1 MTIVYQGIRR
11 KTTDVLDDYGQCQ
24 YLQNVRL
31 KRVGEL
37 ARRAGLGKSTMAQQA
52 GPVQFMI
59 GAWSNV
65 PFIVNGTGGNVFGE
79 EDPLAYW
86 TAATMRKV
94 VGEVGQPA
102 APVITLVTASPA
114 SGTTNYGVIGAVDF
128 TITVV
133 YDGLSGPLEF
143 DWNWVAGFTEP
154 LPGDGVYTD
163 NPMTFGFSGLP
174 MADSFSANLVAI
186 PTGNPALFSNTYPV
200 DYVTL
205 P

>member
-86 TAATMRKV
+86 TAATMRKII
-94 VGEVGQPA
+94 GEAGQPS
-102 APVITLVTASPA
+102 APVINSIAASPA
-114 SGTTNYGVIGAVDF
+114 SPRPYQAGLITF
-128 TITVV
+128 TPNIT
-133 YDGLSGPLEF
+133 YDGLSGALIY
-143 DWNWVAGFTEP
+143 NWHWSGGPAAPSPSSSVAA
-154 LPGDGVYTD
+154 VYAT
-163 NPMTFGFSGLP
+163 TFGAFCIPGTYIFSLTVSTPLGG
-174 MADSFSANLVAI
+174 FSDFFPFTFVV
-186 PTGNPALFSNTYPV
+186 S
-200 DYVTL
+200 
-205 P
+205 

>member
-94 VGEVGQPA
+94 VGAAGQPA
-102 APVITLVTASPA
+102 APVINSIAASPA
-114 SGTTNYGVIGAVDF
+114 SPRPYQAGLITF
-128 TITVV
+128 TPNIT
-133 YDGLSGPLEF
+133 YDGLSGPLIYSWIQGGGPAAPTPSTSTASVF
-143 DWNWVAGFTEP
+143 AT
-154 LPGDGVYTD
+154 
-163 NPMTFGFSGLP
+163 TFGGVCIP
-174 MADSFSANLVAI
+174 GIYSFSLNIDTTLGGFSDNLPFTFTV
-186 PTGNPALFSNTYPV
+186 S
-200 DYVTL
+200 
-205 P
+205 